1 MLRSVKPKILIGLAA
16 LAMAGSVPSVQAQ
29 TQTQAQTGELG
40 TQGGI
45 GIQYGLGN
53 RYTRLGVHYETPSF
67 WTHSFG
73 GSMGRV
79 DLTPEIGL
87 AYWQAHDG
95 QQPASVWQL
104 SAIPMFRWWM
114 GESQRFYVEAGIG
127 PTVFNHTSFAG
138 KNYSTALQFG
148 DHIGMGYL
156 LDRHSRVGV
165 RFSHYSNAD
174 IKTPNPGMEVIQAT
188 YSYQF

>member
-1 MLRSVKPKILIGLAA
+1 MLNGVKPKILIGLAG
-16 LAMAGSVPSVQAQ
+16 LAMAGSAPL
-29 TQTQAQTGELG
+29 TQAQTNELG

-45 GIQYGLGN
+45 GIHLGLGD
-53 RYTRLGVHYETPSF
+53 RYTRLGLQYETASL

-73 GSMGRV
+73 GSLGRV
-79 DLTPEIGL
+79 DLTPEFGV
-87 AYWQAHDG
+87 AYWRAHDG
-95 QQPASVWQL
+95 QQPGSIWQL
-104 SAIPMFRWWM
+104 SATPMFRWWM

-138 KNYSTALQFG
+138 KSYSTALQFG

-156 LDRHSRVGV
+156 LDRHSRIGV